1 MNIKSIKAIV
11 NSDYPDLVKEQMII
25 ATLSSDEKVIPLIL
39 EILNQEREVN
49 KELILDT
56 NVELSRALI
65 VLQDKN
71 LKYNKKIIADPQWVV
86 GEIIKHYKKWKDYIG
101 CCFKIKELEDE
112 DNNNLNN
119 TSIV

>member
-1 MNIKSIKAIV
+1 MNIKSIKTIV

-56 NVELSRALI
+56 NAELSRALMI
-65 VLQDKN
+65 LKDKN
-71 LKYNKKIIADPQWVV
+71 LSYTKKIIADPQWVV
-86 GEIIKHYKKWKDYIG
+86 GEIIKHYKKWKDYIA
-101 CCFKIKELEDE
+101 CCFKIKELENE
-112 DNNNLNN
+112 NNNNLNN